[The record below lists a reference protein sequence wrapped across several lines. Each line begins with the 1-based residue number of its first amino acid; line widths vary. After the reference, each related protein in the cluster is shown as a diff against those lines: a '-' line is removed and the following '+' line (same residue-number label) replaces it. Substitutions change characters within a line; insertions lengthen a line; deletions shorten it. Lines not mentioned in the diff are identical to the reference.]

1 MTTIPGCYRN
11 IWKRTPPQNSW
22 VRYRKEDLVK
32 RTMRISDR
40 PADAIGLDK
49 TYPKCKQLQEK
60 QKEVLALTMTRN
72 ERK

>member
-1 MTTIPGCYRN
+1 M
-11 IWKRTPPQNSW
+11 
-22 VRYRKEDLVK
+22 K

-40 PADAIGLDK
+40 PAEAFGLDK

-60 QKEVLALTMTRN
+60 QKEALALTMTRN